1 MEVFIPVRTVGYF
14 QITVF
19 GEARPSFWQRMPIVR
34 HETLLTIGTL
44 WMGFREPFGFLRLR
58 KRRCPTFMGC
68 QFMEPVVVVK
78 GALQTLQ
85 TQLTDLELVYTGNFT
100 DPPLEDYDILASLGW
115 DGKRQCLEVDIF
127 IVRGT
132 ARYLLNSL
140 KWFSPER
147 P

>member
-1 MEVFIPVRTVGYF
+1 
-14 QITVF
+14 
-19 GEARPSFWQRMPIVR
+19 
-34 HETLLTIGTL
+34 
-44 WMGFREPFGFLRLR
+44 
-58 KRRCPTFMGC
+58 MGC
-68 QFMEPVVVVK
+68 QFMEPVVVVR

-85 TQLTDLELVYTGNFT
+85 TQLTDSELVYTGNFT

-127 IVRGT
+127 SVRGT